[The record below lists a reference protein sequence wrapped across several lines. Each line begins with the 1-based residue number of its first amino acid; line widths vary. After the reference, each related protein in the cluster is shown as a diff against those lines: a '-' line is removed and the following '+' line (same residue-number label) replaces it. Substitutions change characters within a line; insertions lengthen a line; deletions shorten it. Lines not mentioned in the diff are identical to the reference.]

1 VTYRDDREALQA
13 RVEALEGELASQK
26 SHYEQELDALRVGVT
41 PPSKRK
47 SRLLLTA
54 GIAAAVVVLGGV
66 AVGLLASSSGRS
78 DEPVVVEMVQTPPA
92 PKADYVP
99 MRTEAHRWHGRVV
112 SATGTTTPLQAGAE
126 CAVMAGVMVR
136 ANRDEAE
143 DTRVTLFYCGEER
156 FVQITGAN
164 AFAPT
169 TATGMA
175 KRSSP
180 GATHFTLGYRS
191 GPEKDPAVQIDTAR
205 GVAHVHD
212 GAVKVEI
219 QMDAESEGPLDP
231 TKVPPRWVRD
241 AGAAAPVISGD
252 K

>member
-1 VTYRDDREALQA
+1 
-13 RVEALEGELASQK
+13 
-26 SHYEQELDALRVGVT
+26 
-41 PPSKRK
+41 
-47 SRLLLTA
+47 
-54 GIAAAVVVLGGV
+54 
-66 AVGLLASSSGRS
+66 
-78 DEPVVVEMVQTPPA
+78 
-92 PKADYVP
+92 
-99 MRTEAHRWHGRVV
+99 
-112 SATGTTTPLQAGAE
+112 
-126 CAVMAGVMVR
+126 
-136 ANRDEAE
+136 
-143 DTRVTLFYCGEER
+143 
-156 FVQITGAN
+156 
-164 AFAPT
+164 
-169 TATGMA
+169 MA